1 MIHYTFKFILYVI
14 YTHVY
19 IKMPLPLISKFCKL
33 LFSGVFS
40 FSSKFHRPPWADLAS
55 PIISC
60 QHERGRSTASRG
72 PAAPVPK
79 ASPMF
84 LGLSFQGHACHLEG
98 ERKALSGALSGRGRS
113 SEGIALAPGVRWW
126 SLGLVTVPGASKCSL
141 RHANCASVN
150 SQRTNRCPL
159 PRPSQF
165 LEMAHGGSLQE
176 TRGLVAADQDGVR
189 QVAGRRQLTELAG
202 GGVCAPGRSPPPTG
216 ALLCGAAALWA
227 PPCARD
233 RATEAARTWAARG
246 GGLALGM
253 SPGRAWRAPAVAACG
268 RRTSRPRKGGQGVN
282 TRGEGTG
289 VL

>member
-19 IKMPLPLISKFCKL
+19 IKMLLLLISKFCKL

-84 LGLSFQGHACHLEG
+84 LGLSFQGHACHSEG

-113 SEGIALAPGVRWW
+113 SEGIVLAPGFRWW
-126 SLGLVTVPGASKCSL
+126 SLGLVTVPGASECSL
-141 RHANCASVN
+141 QHANCASVN

-176 TRGLVAADQDGVR
+176 TRGLVPADQDGVR
-189 QVAGRRQLTELAG
+189 QVAGSRQLTELAG
-202 GGVCAPGRSPPPTG
+202 GGVCAPGRSPRPWGRSCVGRPPSGPRPVPGTG
-216 ALLCGAAALWA
+216 PQRRLAPGPPGEEAWPWA
-227 PPCARD
+227 CPQGG
-233 RATEAARTWAARG
+233 RG
-246 GGLALGM
+246 GLRRWLPVGDARAD
-253 SPGRAWRAPAVAACG
+253 PGRVARA
-268 RRTSRPRKGGQGVN
+268 
-282 TRGEGTG
+282 
-289 VL
+289 

>member
-1 MIHYTFKFILYVI
+1 
-14 YTHVY
+14 
-19 IKMPLPLISKFCKL
+19 MPLPLISKFCKL

-40 FSSKFHRPPWADLAS
+40 FSSRFHRPPWADLAS

-98 ERKALSGALSGRGRS
+98 ERKALSGALSGRS
-113 SEGIALAPGVRWW
+113 SEGIVLAPGVRWW
-126 SLGLVTVPGASKCSL
+126 SLGLVTVPGASECSL

-176 TRGLVAADQDGVR
+176 TRGLVPADQDSVR
-189 QVAGRRQLTELAG
+189 QAAHRTCRGWGLCPRPEPPAHGGAPVWGGRPLGPALCQGHGHRGGSHLGRRGRRPGPGHVPRE
-202 GGVCAPGRSPPPTG
+202 GVEGSGSGCLWETHEQTPEGWPGR
-216 ALLCGAAALWA
+216 
-227 PPCARD
+227 
-233 RATEAARTWAARG
+233 EH
-246 GGLALGM
+246 
-253 SPGRAWRAPAVAACG
+253 
-268 RRTSRPRKGGQGVN
+268 KG
-282 TRGEGTG
+282 
-289 VL
+289 

>member
-1 MIHYTFKFILYVI
+1 
-14 YTHVY
+14 
-19 IKMPLPLISKFCKL
+19 MPLPLISKFCKL

-98 ERKALSGALSGRGRS
+98 ERKALSGALSGRS
-113 SEGIALAPGVRWW
+113 SERIVLAPGVRWW
-126 SLGLVTVPGASKCSL
+126 SLGLVTVPGASECSL

-165 LEMAHGGSLQE
+165 LETAHGGSLQE
-176 TRGLVAADQDGVR
+176 TRGLVPADQDDVR
-189 QVAGRRQLTELAG
+189 QVAGSSPNLQGVGSVPQAGAPRPRGRSCVGRPPSGPRPVPGTGPQRRL
-202 GGVCAPGRSPPPTG
+202 APGPPGEEAWP
-216 ALLCGAAALWA
+216 WA
-227 PPCARD
+227 CPQGG
-233 RATEAARTWAARG
+233 RG
-246 GGLALGM
+246 GLRRWLPVGDARAD
-253 SPGRAWRAPAVAACG
+253 PGRMARA
-268 RRTSRPRKGGQGVN
+268 
-282 TRGEGTG
+282 
-289 VL
+289 